1 MWLFFYESDKFWDKF
16 WKVMAIVAVILIV
29 MAMVISFT
37 PAGRGIWNS
46 IQYQTH
52 KVDDATSYQTRKQVE
67 DTCRATIVS
76 YESDKMTWEQ
86 YKDSES
92 SEQRGWADSAK
103 IRANK
108 AALTYNEYF
117 LKNSY
122 VFDGN
127 VPADIRTELPLI
139 E

>member
-1 MWLFFYESDKFWDKF
+1 MDFYEKFIRGI
-16 WKVMAIVAVILIV
+16 VVALATMVIVAMFATL
-29 MAMVISFT
+29 T
-37 PAGRGIWNS
+37 PAGRYFWNTK
-46 IQYQTH
+46 QHQVQ
-52 KVDDATSYQTRKQVE
+52 KVDDATNYKTRKQVE

-76 YESDKMTWEQ
+76 YEADKLTWQQ

-92 SEQRGWADSAK
+92 AEQRSWADAAK
-103 IRANK
+103 LRANK

-122 VFDGN
+122 VFSGN
-127 VPADIRTELPLI
+127 VPDDIRAQLEIL

>member
-1 MWLFFYESDKFWDKF
+1 METLAK
-16 WKVMAIVAVILIV
+16 IVAAILVLLLIAFLV
-29 MAMVISFT
+29 ASCIPSARAALNT
-37 PAGRGIWNS
+37 W
-46 IQYQTH
+46 QHKLQ
-52 KVDDATSYQTRKQVE
+52 KVDDATRYETRKQVE

-76 YESDKMTWEQ
+76 YEADRLTWLQ

-92 SEQRGWADSAK
+92 AEQRGWADAAK
-103 IRANK
+103 LRANK

-122 VFDGN
+122 VFEGN
-127 VPADIRTELPLI
+127 IPADIRAALELL

>member
-1 MWLFFYESDKFWDKF
+1 MRGLTPAGFFVWL
-16 WKVMAIVAVILIV
+16 ALLLA
-29 MAMVISFT
+29 AMVIVSSLT
-37 PAGRGIWNS
+37 GCAAMVGAVNEWEHEIR
-46 IQYQTH
+46 
-52 KVDDATSYQTRKQVE
+52 KVDDATNYRTRKQVE

-76 YESDKMTWEQ
+76 YEADRLTWLQ

-92 SEQRGWADSAK
+92 VEQRSWADAAK

-122 VFDGN
+122 VFEGN
-127 VPADIRTELPLI
+127 IPEDIREELPLL
-139 E
+139 EG

>member
-1 MWLFFYESDKFWDKF
+1 MNWKRILAVGLLLSFLIIMCDMLSGCAAITGAYHNWRNDIKQTADKSRYE
-16 WKVMAIVAVILIV
+16 
-29 MAMVISFT
+29 
-37 PAGRGIWNS
+37 
-46 IQYQTH
+46 
-52 KVDDATSYQTRKQVE
+52 TRKEVE

-76 YESDKMTWEQ
+76 YESDKLTWEQ

-92 SEQRGWADSAK
+92 SEQRGWADAAK
-103 IRANK
+103 MRANK
-108 AALTYNEYF
+108 AAITYNEYF

-127 VPADIRTELPLI
+127 VPADIRTELEII

>member
-1 MWLFFYESDKFWDKF
+1 MGKII
-16 WKVMAIVAVILIV
+16 AGIIVAVLV
-29 MAMVISFT
+29 LVFLYFGVT
-37 PAGRGIWNS
+37 PAGRAQWNTWWHGV
-46 IQYQTH
+46 Q
-52 KVDDATSYQTRKQVE
+52 KVDDATRYETRKQVE

-76 YESDKMTWEQ
+76 YESDKLMYEQ
-86 YKDSES
+86 YKDSEDP
-92 SEQRGWADSAK
+92 EQRGWAESAK

-122 VFDGN
+122 VFEGN
-127 VPADIRTELPLI
+127 IPSDIYTNLQII

>member
-1 MWLFFYESDKFWDKF
+1 MDFYETLIRNI
-16 WKVMAIVAVILIV
+16 VVALVVVVIVA
-29 MAMVISFT
+29 MFATFT
-37 PAGRGIWNS
+37 PAGRYFWNTK
-46 IQYQTH
+46 QHQVQ
-52 KVDDATSYQTRKQVE
+52 KVDDATNYKTRKQVE

-76 YESDKMTWEQ
+76 YEADKLTWQQ

-92 SEQRGWADSAK
+92 AEQRSWADAAK
-103 IRANK
+103 LRANK

-122 VFDGN
+122 VFSGN
-127 VPADIRTELPLI
+127 VPDDIRAQLEIL

>member
-1 MWLFFYESDKFWDKF
+1 MSKKMLAL
-16 WKVMAIVAVILIV
+16 VMAALIV
-29 MAMVISFT
+29 LSILL
-37 PAGRGIWNS
+37 AGCANAVGAFNQWAYEIRK
-46 IQYQTH
+46 T
-52 KVDDATSYQTRKQVE
+52 DDATRYSTRKKVE

-76 YESDKMTWEQ
+76 YQSDRLTWEQ

-92 SEQRGWADSAK
+92 QEQRGWADAAK

-108 AALTYNEYF
+108 AAVTYNEYF

-122 VFDGN
+122 VFEGN
-127 VPADIRTELPLI
+127 VPGDILQELPLI

>member
-1 MWLFFYESDKFWDKF
+1 MERFI
-16 WKVMAIVAVILIV
+16 AILIV
-29 MAMVISFT
+29 IFLILCMVVSCT
-37 PAGRGIWNS
+37 PSGRGFYNRWMHEV
-46 IQYQTH
+46 Q
-52 KVDDATSYQTRKQVE
+52 KVDDATRYETRKQVE

-76 YESDKMTWEQ
+76 YESDKLMWEQ

-92 SEQRGWADSAK
+92 EEQRSWAESAK

-122 VFDGN
+122 VFEGN
-127 VPADIRTELPLI
+127 IPADIRSQLEILK
-139 E
+139 